1 MRPLLEAEH
10 NQVYR
15 RFRKPWLGHKAEQG
29 TKLLTLFGLVATAT
43 DKALDI
49 IAKTTDLD
57 KQFTDRFGTIQIY
70 PEPSI
75 LALTVAAVGGISWLA
90 ARRFE
95 KGARNERLANMYLE
109 QQPLP

>member
-1 MRPLLEAEH
+1 MRPLSEVEH
-10 NQVYR
+10 DQVYR
-15 RFRKPWLGHKAEQG
+15 RFRKPWIGHKAEQG
-29 TKLLTLFGLVATAT
+29 TKILTLIGLVATAT

-57 KQFTDRFGTIQIY
+57 QQFTDRFGAVQIY
-70 PEPSI
+70 PEPSVI
-75 LALTVAAVGGISWLA
+75 ALTIAAVGGISWIA

-95 KGARNERLANMYLE
+95 KGARNERLASMYLE